1 MSVLLRAAARSTTFA
16 GTFPTE
22 CASLV
27 RGQRLTSRP
36 WNRYGGYAIGHRTIV
51 TRSPAEKRRFRFR
64 RSWSSI
70 VVGTG
75 ILTYT
80 LYPWGDSGQARQLAT
95 DQKRRRKYSAHEADS
110 HKETTEAS
118 QSGSGA
124 WFNFAG
130 SFEGLSTGLS
140 KVADVDWGTD
150 KVLDYIIPD
159 YFRLVPG
166 YLRKLQREL
175 SMSPGS
181 LANEIWEEAHDPSTH
196 PEIRYA
202 AKVRVSTDLCEEE
215 QVFREHR
222 RMVTRVALARYLGL
236 KEEDINP
243 EDVPVIGMCGSG
255 GGLRA
260 LVAGAGSMS
269 AAADDGLFDC
279 VTYTA
284 GVSGSCWLQSLYYS
298 SLTNCNLDKLINHLK
313 ARLGVHIAFPPAA
326 FQALVS
332 APTNKSLLSGLVEKL
347 KGDPNADFGLVDV
360 YGILLAARLL
370 VPKGELGVDDHNYKL
385 SNQRKYIQSGANP
398 MPIYTAVRH
407 EIPGVDDGSPNEVPT
422 ATEEQKEQAKQEAWF
437 QWFEISPYEFFCEEF
452 EAGIP
457 TWAMGRRFQDGKD
470 VPLPGGFHLPEIRMP
485 LLLGMFGSAFCAT
498 LSHYYRE
505 IRPLVQNLSGWIG
518 FDELITGRNEDLSKV
533 HPIDPTAL
541 PNPVYQMNGK
551 LPKTTPQ
558 SVIHSEYIK
567 LMDAGMSNNLPIY
580 PLLRPGREV
589 EIVIAFD
596 ASADIKTDN
605 WLSVADGYARQRGI
619 KGWPVGIGW
628 PKETDPTEDTVKQL
642 EDARAESQVEADQ
655 KLQLAQT
662 EQSLAESEQ
671 SGENKDTAKGKDG
684 QVKNKY
690 ERAAESLG
698 YCTVWVGTTE
708 ERETEPPPP
717 LKTAEETEKW
727 RLMEPG
733 AGIAVVYLPFV
744 ANDKV
749 EGVDPATSDY
759 MSTWNFVYT
768 PEQVDKVVS
777 LAKANYGEGRDQI
790 KATVRAVYE
799 RKKMMRE
806 KREEQTR
813 KEHYR
818 RLVRLGIADK
828 LGEGDH
834 FS

>member
-1 MSVLLRAAARSTTFA
+1 MSALLRAAARSTRSTA
-16 GTFPTE
+16 TFPTGFRAPLLHSPGSSKGDR
-22 CASLV
+22 CS
-27 RGQRLTSRP
+27 SRTLG
-36 WNRYGGYAIGHRTIV
+36 RRTII
-51 TRSPAEKRRFRFR
+51 TRGPTEGKRSRFR
-64 RSWSSI
+64 RSWASI
-70 VVGTG
+70 LVASG
-75 ILTYT
+75 IIAYS
-80 LYPWGDSGQARQLAT
+80 LYPSGVPLKARPLVANQT
-95 DQKRRRKYSAHEADS
+95 KRKTCSSQDDGSQEGS
-110 HKETTEAS
+110 SPAS
-118 QSGSGA
+118 PLGSGA
-124 WFNFAG
+124 WFDFAG
-130 SFEGLSTGLS
+130 TFEVLSTGLS

-150 KVLDYIIPD
+150 KVLGCILPD
-159 YFRLVPG
+159 YFRMVPG

-181 LANEIWEEAHDPSTH
+181 LANEIWEEAHDPSAH

-202 AKVRVSTDLCEEE
+202 AKVRVSSELCDDEK
-215 QVFREHR
+215 VFREHR
-222 RMVTRVALARYLGL
+222 RMVARVALARYLGL
-236 KEEDINP
+236 QEEDIHP
-243 EDVPVIGMCGSG
+243 EDIPVIGMCGSG

-269 AAADDGLFDC
+269 AAANDGLFDC
-279 VTYTA
+279 ITYTA
-284 GVSGSCWLQSLYYS
+284 GVSGSCWLQSLYFS
-298 SLTNCNLDKLINHLK
+298 SLTNCNLDRLISHIK

-326 FQALVS
+326 FQTLIS
-332 APTNKSLLSGLVEKL
+332 APTNKPLLGGLVEKL
-347 KGDPNADFGLVDV
+347 NGDPIAEFGLVDV

-370 VPKGELGVDDHNYKL
+370 VPKGELGIDHRNFKL
-385 SNQRKYIQSGANP
+385 SNQRQYIQSGANP

-407 EIPGVDDGSPNEVPT
+407 EIPGADDGSPTEVPT
-422 ATEEQKEQAKQEAWF
+422 ATEEAKEQAKQEAWF
-437 QWFEISPYEFFCEEF
+437 QWFEITPYEFFCEEF

-470 VPLPGGFHLPEIRMP
+470 VALPDGSHLPEIRMP

-505 IRPLVQNLSGWIG
+505 IQPLVQNLSGWIA
-518 FDELITGRNEDLSKV
+518 FDELISDRNEDLSKV

-541 PNPVYQMNGK
+541 PNPVYKMGGK
-551 LPKTTPQ
+551 LPGTVPQ
-558 SVIHSEYIK
+558 GVIDSEYIR

-589 EIVIAFD
+589 DIVIAFD

-605 WLSVADGYARQRGI
+605 WLSVADGYALQRGI

-628 PKETDPTEDTVKQL
+628 PKDADPTEDTVRQL
-642 EDARAESQVEADQ
+642 EEASAHSAADADQ
-655 KLQLAQT
+655 KLQGAQID
-662 EQSLAESEQ
+662 QALQDIKHSDQ
-671 SGENKDTAKGKDG
+671 NKDASKGQDGKVKD
-684 QVKNKY
+684 KY
-690 ERAAESLG
+690 QQAAESLG

-708 ERETEPPPP
+708 ERETESPPPP
-717 LKTAEETEKW
+717 LKSADDEEKW

-733 AGIAVVYLPFV
+733 AGIAVVYLPFLP
-744 ANDKV
+744 NDKV

-768 PEQVDKVVS
+768 PEQVDNVVA
-777 LAKANYGEGRDQI
+777 LAKANYDEGKDQI

-806 KREEQTR
+806 KSEERTR

-818 RLVRLGIADK
+818 RLVQLGIADK